1 MHCHF
6 SSHLELELSEDKL
19 VLWSLF
25 RLVVGKMSFFYQH
38 TVSYHP
44 EFRFMIMPFPLASV
58 IVAERKTP
66 GMLMLSLNHI

>member
-1 MHCHF
+1 MHGHF
-6 SSHLELELSEDKL
+6 SSHLELGLSEDKL

-25 RLVVGKMSFFYQH
+25 GLVLDKMSFFYQH

-58 IVAERKTP
+58 IIAERKTP
-66 GMLMLSLNHI
+66 GLLMLSLSRI